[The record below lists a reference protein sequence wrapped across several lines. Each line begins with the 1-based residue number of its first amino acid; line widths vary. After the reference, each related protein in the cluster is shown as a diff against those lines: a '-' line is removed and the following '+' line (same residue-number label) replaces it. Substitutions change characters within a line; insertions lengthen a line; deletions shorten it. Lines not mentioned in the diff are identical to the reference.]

1 MRSFT
6 GSHERIWMM
15 RSEGKIGGSQTD
27 SRFSLFSII
36 TDQTLFLWLC
46 RRSVVYSSIKTK
58 WVSISLFISSLFLIL
73 TKWFIISFFFFLSTI
88 NIDKTIINFALKFES
103 DKYCETKLFSKMNKY
118 YETDGVISIVDM
130 MTFLIDDIFLG

>member
-1 MRSFT
+1 
-6 GSHERIWMM
+6 MM